1 MGKGINKTGP
11 WLWYLLVLA
20 ILPLDRVG
28 AAEDDASVPS
38 ATASNAM
45 IVVPSQLALQSDDAL
60 LNDVREALTRR
71 VGEGNLSLEILGA
84 DRFPRET
91 MLRRWRETMT
101 HRQAELGY
109 VLLMHDAAVR
119 AYRHLSSSPENAS
132 SSPENA
138 TVVAYGIRD
147 GELREWLNA
156 QNIAH
161 IGPDT
166 YAERGLRWALE
177 ARRPQEGPLALWYAQ
192 SESRDA
198 LVASARR
205 VNSSRLSD
213 AWLALASP
221 DESVLARFRAR
232 RQQRGEPLQAYLSAP
247 VTQDNLA
254 RVQALA
260 DQGWQFWCYQRE
272 WLNHGCLGG
281 VFPAPEHM
289 ADSLVD
295 ALFAPQGARGQSGA
309 VLKNELALGGAR
321 LVSAAPSVLYSAR
334 DRLKDTARE
343 GVSWLEVPDAVV
355 AQRQWTWRAF
365 ALALVALVMAGLA
378 IWLAR
383 WRERKQ
389 RLKRQ
394 ALRNDLVTDLPGRV
408 LLERHLQRFMDDAY
422 AVSLYYLAFDALR
435 HLRAQFGVEC
445 ADLAAQGIA
454 ERLRDTC
461 GGVCYPARLS
471 DDVFVV
477 MASGAQDPLAM
488 AARYQEMLHA
498 PIEVHGVPHRLEP
511 RIGVA
516 VSPEHGKTPTALLQ
530 AAQDA
535 ADQVLASAGA
545 EPQLFNLDLLK
556 TAERRRFLAETLADA
571 LEQES
576 PFFELYLQ
584 PQYRLATRQ
593 LVGAEALIR
602 WQHDTFGTISPGEFI
617 PVAEAS
623 HQIVPLDEKVFDT
636 MLAWLAR
643 HELTHT
649 RDLVWA
655 INLSIRHFDDHRF
668 TDWLLERC
676 QHYGVPPQ
684 CIELEVTEHVA
695 TQDLTQVR
703 QVMRTLRL
711 HGFGMVLDDF
721 GAGYTSLRFLKELPF
736 TKVKLDKVYIDAI
749 AEDERSQLL
758 VKGIIDLARGL
769 GLTVVAEG
777 IETQEQ
783 MDVLRGLGCPI
794 GQGYLL
800 GRPRPAESFLWRLSQ
815 CQETLPSRSARTR

>member
-1 MGKGINKTGP
+1 MAMGVSKARF
-11 WLWYLLVLA
+11 WLGLLLVLA
-20 ILPLDRVG
+20 ILSL
-28 AAEDDASVPS
+28 
-38 ATASNAM
+38 
-45 IVVPSQLALQSDDAL
+45 
-60 LNDVREALTRR
+60 
-71 VGEGNLSLEILGA
+71 GE
-84 DRFPRET
+84 
-91 MLRRWRETMT
+91 
-101 HRQAELGY
+101 
-109 VLLMHDAAVR
+109 
-119 AYRHLSSSPENAS
+119 
-132 SSPENA
+132 
-138 TVVAYGIRD
+138 
-147 GELREWLNA
+147 
-156 QNIAH
+156 
-161 IGPDT
+161 
-166 YAERGLRWALE
+166 
-177 ARRPQEGPLALWYAQ
+177 
-192 SESRDA
+192 
-198 LVASARR
+198 
-205 VNSSRLSD
+205 
-213 AWLALASP
+213 AWL
-221 DESVLARFRAR
+221 
-232 RQQRGEPLQAYLSAP
+232 
-247 VTQDNLA
+247 T
-254 RVQALA
+254 
-260 DQGWQFWCYQRE
+260 
-272 WLNHGCLGG
+272 
-281 VFPAPEHM
+281 
-289 ADSLVD
+289 
-295 ALFAPQGARGQSGA
+295 
-309 VLKNELALGGAR
+309 
-321 LVSAAPSVLYSAR
+321 
-334 DRLKDTARE
+334 
-343 GVSWLEVPDAVV
+343 
-355 AQRQWTWRAF
+355 F
-365 ALALVALVMAGLA
+365 ALALAALVMAGLA

-383 WRERKQ
+383 RRERKQ

-394 ALRNDLVTDLPGRV
+394 ALRNDRVTDLPGRV

-471 DDVFVV
+471 DNVFVV
-477 MASGAQDPLAM
+477 MASGAQNSLAM

-516 VSPEHGKTPTALLQ
+516 ISPEHGKTPTALLQ

-545 EPQLFNLDLLK
+545 EPQLFELDLLK
-556 TAERRRFLAETLADA
+556 TSERRRFLAETLADA

-584 PQYRLATRQ
+584 PQYRLANRQ

-643 HELTHT
+643 HELPHT
-649 RDLVWA
+649 QSLVWA
-655 INLSIRHFDDHRF
+655 VNLSIRHFDDHRF

-676 QHYGVPPQ
+676 QYYGVPPQ

-695 TQDLTQVR
+695 TQDLSQVR
-703 QVMRTLRL
+703 QIMRTLRL
-711 HGFGMVLDDF
+711 HGFGLVLDDF

-783 MDVLRGLGCPI
+783 MDVLRGLGCPV

-815 CQETLPSRSARTR
+815 RQDTLPARSARTR

>member
-1 MGKGINKTGP
+1 MAMGVSKARF
-11 WLWYLLVLA
+11 WLGLLLVLA
-20 ILPLDRVG
+20 ILSL
-28 AAEDDASVPS
+28 
-38 ATASNAM
+38 
-45 IVVPSQLALQSDDAL
+45 
-60 LNDVREALTRR
+60 
-71 VGEGNLSLEILGA
+71 GE
-84 DRFPRET
+84 
-91 MLRRWRETMT
+91 
-101 HRQAELGY
+101 
-109 VLLMHDAAVR
+109 
-119 AYRHLSSSPENAS
+119 
-132 SSPENA
+132 
-138 TVVAYGIRD
+138 
-147 GELREWLNA
+147 
-156 QNIAH
+156 
-161 IGPDT
+161 
-166 YAERGLRWALE
+166 
-177 ARRPQEGPLALWYAQ
+177 
-192 SESRDA
+192 
-198 LVASARR
+198 
-205 VNSSRLSD
+205 
-213 AWLALASP
+213 AWL
-221 DESVLARFRAR
+221 
-232 RQQRGEPLQAYLSAP
+232 
-247 VTQDNLA
+247 T
-254 RVQALA
+254 
-260 DQGWQFWCYQRE
+260 
-272 WLNHGCLGG
+272 
-281 VFPAPEHM
+281 
-289 ADSLVD
+289 
-295 ALFAPQGARGQSGA
+295 
-309 VLKNELALGGAR
+309 
-321 LVSAAPSVLYSAR
+321 
-334 DRLKDTARE
+334 
-343 GVSWLEVPDAVV
+343 
-355 AQRQWTWRAF
+355 F
-365 ALALVALVMAGLA
+365 ALALAALVMAGLA

-383 WRERKQ
+383 RRERKQ

-394 ALRNDLVTDLPGRV
+394 ALRNDRVTDLPGRV

-471 DDVFVV
+471 EDVFVV
-477 MASGAQDPLAM
+477 MASGAQNSLAM

-516 VSPEHGKTPTALLQ
+516 ISPEHGKTPMALLQ

-545 EPQLFNLDLLK
+545 EPQLFKLDLLK
-556 TAERRRFLAETLADA
+556 TSERRRFLAETLADA

-584 PQYRLATRQ
+584 PQYRLANRQ

-602 WQHDTFGTISPGEFI
+602 WQHDAFGTISPGEFI

-643 HELTHT
+643 HELPHT
-649 RDLVWA
+649 QGLVWA

-703 QVMRTLRL
+703 QIMRTLRL
-711 HGFGMVLDDF
+711 HGFGLVLDDF

-736 TKVKLDKVYIDAI
+736 TKVKLDKVYIDTI

-800 GRPRPAESFLWRLSQ
+800 GRPRPVESFLWRLSQ
-815 CQETLPSRSARTR
+815 RQEALPSHSARTR